1 MDSNHRIYISQARV
15 LLSEKKIHSAFNLL
29 CGLLKHLPNNQEVIQ
44 LFSLCCNF
52 FSNKYDVIELLDR
65 CIKEDVVSSPIIYYE
80 LGSTYL
86 NIREYKKAT
95 DFLIKAIELEPNYFE
110 ALHDLGAA
118 FALLGNRGESLKYF
132 LRAAQLN
139 NQSEELFYNLGRIH
153 DDEFRYK
160 EAIDFYQRATLINP
174 RYTDAWINLAIDLA
188 ALKRYEEALDCFSHA
203 RKLNPKILFL
213 FGDCLFMRMRM
224 CEWSYRSEDLQE
236 LTQMIKIGEPVI
248 APFALMALIDSP
260 VLNLKAAQ
268 IYARSRLPHD
278 GFLGPVDN
286 HLNKKIRVGYFS
298 ADFHEHPVS
307 YLTAELFELHDRS
320 KFEVYGFSF
329 GGNPNDLM
337 RKRLASSFD
346 HFLDVTDKN
355 PLEICQISRDHSI
368 DIAID
373 LSGFTENARPEIFAF
388 RAAPIQISYIG
399 YLGTMGANYID
410 YLIADEVIIPPDLR
424 QFYAEKIIYLPSYQS
439 NDSKRKPSNTRFTR
453 LDFGINEDQFVFCNL
468 NNTYK
473 IAPEIFGAWMKILN
487 SVQNSVLLLYAEN
500 TWATENLSLLAY
512 SQGINPKR
520 LIFLNRIPRADYLA
534 RYSIADLFLDTFP
547 YNAGATASD
556 ALWMGLPVLTLQG
569 SSFCSRVASS
579 LLTQISLPE
588 MITYTLSQYE
598 AFAIKLGT
606 HPSSLKSIKEKLQKN
621 KLSENLFNTKLF
633 VKYLESAYEK
643 VHTNHEEG
651 LSPEDLCLNES
662 DKA

>member
-1 MDSNHRIYISQARV
+1 MDSNHRIYISQARG
-15 LLSEKKIHSAFNLL
+15 LLSEKKVHSALNLL
-29 CGLLKHLPNNQEVIQ
+29 RELLRHLPNNQEVIQ
-44 LFSLCCNF
+44 LFSLCCSF
-52 FSNKYDVIELLDR
+52 FSNKHDVIELLDR
-65 CIKEDVVSSPIIYYE
+65 CIKEDGVSSPVVYYE

-86 NIREYKKAT
+86 NIREYKKAA
-95 DFLIKAIELEPNYFE
+95 DLLIKAIEFNPNYFE
-110 ALHDLGAA
+110 ALHDLGAT
-118 FALLGNRGESLKYF
+118 FAHLGNRGESLKYF

-139 NQSEELFYNLGRIH
+139 NQSEELFYNLGRIL
-153 DDEFRYK
+153 DDDFRYK
-160 EAIDFYQRATLINP
+160 EAIDFYQRATHINP
-174 RYTDAWINLAIDLA
+174 CYTDAWINLAIDFA
-188 ALKRYEEALDCFSHA
+188 ALKRYEEALDCFCHA
-203 RKLNPKILFL
+203 RKLNPKIQFL

-224 CEWSYRSEDLQE
+224 CEWSHRSEDLLE
-236 LTQMIKIGEPVI
+236 LTQIIKYGEPVI

-268 IYARSRLPHD
+268 IYAKSRLPLD

-286 HLNKKIRVGYFS
+286 YLNKKIRIGYFS

-329 GGNPNDLM
+329 GGNPSDLM
-337 RKRLASSFD
+337 RKRLVSSFD

-355 PLEICQISRDHSI
+355 PLEICQISRAHSI

-453 LDFGINEDQFVFCNL
+453 LDFGINDDQFVFCNL

-473 IAPEIFGAWMKILN
+473 IGPEIFGAWMKILS

-500 TWATENLSLLAY
+500 TWATKNLSLLAS
-512 SQGINPKR
+512 SQGIDPKR
-520 LIFLNRIPRADYLA
+520 LIFLDRIPRADYLA

-588 MITYTLSQYE
+588 MIAYTLSQYE
-598 AFAIKLGT
+598 AYAIKLGT
-606 HPSSLKSIKEKLQKN
+606 QPSSLRFIKEKLQKN

-633 VKYLESAYEK
+633 VTYLESAYEK
-643 VHTNHEEG
+643 VFTNHEEG
-651 LSPEDLCLNES
+651 LSPEDLHLNDR
-662 DKA
+662 DKV